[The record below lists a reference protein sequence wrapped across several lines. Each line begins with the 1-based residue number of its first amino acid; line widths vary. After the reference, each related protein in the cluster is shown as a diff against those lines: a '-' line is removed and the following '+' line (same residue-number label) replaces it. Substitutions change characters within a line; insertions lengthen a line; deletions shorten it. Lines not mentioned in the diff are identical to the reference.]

1 MLKSAYAMAS
11 QANIVSVARGWLGLR
26 TLRPCR
32 GCLPAPSA
40 VDLVRACTLQLSRV
54 SPSTQHVWRVDPLSV
69 RIRLALILGVVLLP
83 LLAGTALVLAVAVP
97 NQLSEERT
105 ARLQVVA
112 GSVASLQVQS
122 CLGAGDSARLMALA
136 VAKGEPS

>member
-1 MLKSAYAMAS
+1 M
-11 QANIVSVARGWLGLR
+11 
-26 TLRPCR
+26 
-32 GCLPAPSA
+32 
-40 VDLVRACTLQLSRV
+40 
-54 SPSTQHVWRVDPLSV
+54 SV